1 MVPVWKFVASMRSI
15 KGNYY
20 GGCEAKMGLVNLTID
35 GQKVQVPEDST
46 ILEAARQA
54 GIKIPTLC
62 YLKEINQLGA
72 CRVCLVEIEKVR
84 GLKTACV
91 YPVAEGM
98 VVRTNTAEVREARK
112 AVVELILSNHPF
124 ECLTCDRNTKCELQ
138 ALAKQLGITDVRFQ
152 GENTVFKRDQSSA
165 AIVRDP
171 DKCVLCR
178 RCVSV
183 CQQIQGVGVLGTTE
197 RGFASII
204 APPFQQ
210 LLNETD
216 CVYCGQCV
224 NVCPVGAITEK
235 DDTDLVW
242 AALQDSRRHVV
253 VQTAPAVRAALGE
266 EFGYPI
272 GTSVTGQMVAALRKL
287 GFDKVFDTDFT
298 ADLTIMEE
306 GHEFLERLQ
315 TKGKL
320 PLITSCS
327 PGWINYLE
335 HFYPELMSYVS
346 TCKSPQQMFGALAK
360 TYYAQKANLD
370 PENIFV
376 VSIMPCLAKKYE
388 CQRPEMQSSGFQDV
402 DVVLSTREL
411 AKMIKEVG
419 LDFTS
424 LPAEEYD
431 EPLGDSSG
439 AAIIFGASGGVMEA
453 ALRTVYEMVT
463 ARELKELDFKEVRG
477 LEGIKEAALVLAG
490 QKVRVAVANS
500 LGKAKI
506 LLEEIKAGKSPY
518 AFIEIMACPG
528 GCLGG
533 GGQPLGATDEIKEK
547 RLQAIYQLDKE
558 AKIRKS
564 HENPAIIK
572 LYEEYLDHL
581 LEHEVHELLHTYYS
595 RRKVY
600 E

>member
-1 MVPVWKFVASMRSI
+1 MQVKI
-15 KGNYY
+15 KINDR
-20 GGCEAKMGLVNLTID
+20 EIS
-35 GQKVQVPEDST
+35 VPEGTT

-62 YLKEINQLGA
+62 HHPALQPEA
-72 CRVCLVEIEKVR
+72 TCRVCLVEIKGHSR
-84 GLKTACV
+84 FATACNTSV
-91 YPVAEGM
+91 QAGDEIF
-98 VVRTNTAEVREARK
+98 TNSPAVREARK
-112 AVVELILSNHPF
+112 TVLELILAAHPQ
-124 ECLTCDRNTKCELQ
+124 ECLICARNQNCELQ
-138 ALAKQLGITDVRFQ
+138 RLADEYHLREIPFELTAGNLPLCDD
-152 GENTVFKRDQSSA
+152 NP
-165 AIVRDP
+165 AIVWDP
-171 DKCVLCR
+171 NKCIKCG
-178 RCVSV
+178 RCVQV
-183 CQQIQGVGVLGTTE
+183 CQEIQQVGALNMRGRSGDYGMATAYELDLGATE
-197 RGFASII
+197 
-204 APPFQQ
+204 
-210 LLNETD
+210 

-224 NVCPVGAITEK
+224 NVCPVGALTEK
-235 DDTDLVW
+235 DDTSKVW
-242 AALQDSRRHVV
+242 AALRDETKQVV
-253 VQTAPAVRAALGE
+253 VQTAPAVRVALGE
-266 EFGYPI
+266 EFGLEPGEI
-272 GTSVTGQMVAALRKL
+272 TTGQMIASLKRL
-287 GFDKVFDTDFT
+287 GFERVFDTNFT
-298 ADLTIMEE
+298 ADLTIVEE
-306 GHEFLERLQ
+306 SREFLQRL
-315 TKGKL
+315 KDGGPL

-490 QKVRVAVANS
+490 QKVKVAVANS